1 MTARLV
7 AAVSL
12 VVALAGGPAHAGAP
26 QPPVG
31 RWLTQGG
38 GAVIELSSCGAAL
51 CGRVVGIR
59 IDHPDDPTP
68 VDWRGEPDCGL
79 TILRLARRG
88 GEAWFGRITDPRNG
102 SIWKA
107 RLAPATDGTLHL
119 RGYVGIPMLGQTQ
132 VWTRYDGAVS
142 QDCEL
147 DTRQAMHTHPSPSPG

>member
-1 MTARLV
+1 MIARRI
-7 AAVSL
+7 AALSGFA
-12 VVALAGGPAHAGAP
+12 ALAVGPALADAP

-31 RWLTQGG
+31 RWLTEG
-38 GAVIELSSCGAAL
+38 GAGVIELSSCGAAL

-102 SIWKA
+102 NVWRA
-107 RLAPATDGTLHL
+107 RLAPAPDGTLHL
-119 RGYVGIPMLGQTQ
+119 RGYLFFPLFGQTQ
-132 VWTRYDGAVS
+132 VWTRYVGAVPPDCRL
-142 QDCEL
+142 QDTGL
-147 DTRQAMHTHPSPSPG
+147 ALRG